1 MSRFLQPVPKWRV
14 SCIIGYRGVGKST
27 IASSYVEGKFY
38 HHYDP
43 TIESILYKNINVKGT
58 DYNMKI
64 IDTAGQDE
72 YTLFPPAYAQ
82 NIHGYLLVYS
92 IDSKMSYK
100 VAKITYD
107 KLLEQTGNIILPMI
121 LVGNKSDLQEGPS
134 CLRGRGQ
141 GAGQVHEVSLC
152 GNEVHAKHISE
163 VDNLFEYLLELIALD
178 NPHLNPQHPTEGADG
193 GDDKNKKCDIS

>member
-43 TIESILYKNINVKGT
+43 TVESILYKNINVKGT
-58 DYNMKI
+58 DYTMKI

-72 YTLFPPAYAQ
+72 YSLFPPAYAH
-82 NIHGYLLVYS
+82 NVHGYLLVFS
-92 IDSKMSYK
+92 IDNKMSFN

-107 KLLEQTGNIILPMI
+107 KLLEQTGNIIPPMI
-121 LVGNKSDLQEGPS
+121 LVGNKSDLQED
-134 CLRGRGQ
+134 R
-141 GAGQVHEVSLC
+141 VVSVEEGKELAKYMKC
-152 GNEVHAKHISE
+152 PYVEMSAKHISE

-178 NPHLNPQHPTEGADG
+178 NPHLNPQHPTEGANG
-193 GDDKNKKCDIS
+193 GDNKNKKCTIS